1 MAKIELN
8 RERLEKLITEAVQ
21 ISENKSD
28 EEFSDSFEK
37 WLYYTIAVEATKL
50 KNRLLKEHI
59 EEMEKLI
66 LE

>member
-21 ISENKSD
+21 ISEHKSD

-37 WLYYTIAVEATKL
+37 WLYYTIAVEANKL